1 VLKLLAKFAPLDGL
15 GIAIQDLE
23 FRVITLAQKRI
34 SKKTRADTQVPQGQ
48 VRKPVRQFRI
58 DVQFPVRRVGR

>member
-15 GIAIQDLE
+15 GIAIQDVE

-34 SKKTRADTQVPQGQ
+34 SKRRPPTRRF
-48 VRKPVRQFRI
+48 RKVKSASQRGNSGATYN
-58 DVQFPVRRVGR
+58 FP